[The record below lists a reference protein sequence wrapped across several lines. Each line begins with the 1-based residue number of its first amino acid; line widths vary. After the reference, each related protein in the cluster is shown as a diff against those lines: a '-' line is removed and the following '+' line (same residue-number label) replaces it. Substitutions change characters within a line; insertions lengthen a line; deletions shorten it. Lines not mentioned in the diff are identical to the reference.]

1 MDTNIEA
8 LKLLLGKQDTEEEEE
23 LVLDLALEQGNL
35 AEVFY
40 DVQYNLARATL
51 REVLL
56 GCYQHGLYAEGMTLL
71 MTRAWLTT
79 GQACYPNMSDAAV
92 QLWQTHPVEVHQ
104 LILEATRKR
113 MYALGGR
120 EFDITKLPTM
130 GPLYTEWKPHIQ
142 YRAQQPESES
152 TDIAQL
158 NLLESFY
165 PIFERTLR
173 QLQELPDMVLQPR
186 HYHQLMTEL
195 ALQLYIFSYH
205 QGPKLYY
212 QLASVLDDVYPAAGQ
227 NLLKLLALT
236 YTQPERLTL
245 EARDEWIELL

>member
-1 MDTNIEA
+1 MDINLEA

-23 LVLDLALEQGNL
+23 FLLDFALEHGNL
-35 AEVFY
+35 PEIFY
-40 DVQYNLARATL
+40 DVHYNLARATL

-71 MTRAWLTT
+71 MTRAWLVA
-79 GQACYPNMSDAAV
+79 GQACYPGLSDEAV
-92 QLWQTHPVEVHQ
+92 QLWQTRPVEVHQ

-113 MYALGGR
+113 MYALGG
-120 EFDITKLPTM
+120 ETFDITKLPIM
-130 GPLYTEWKPHIQ
+130 GELYTEWKPHIQ
-142 YRAQQPESES
+142 YRSQQPESES

-165 PIFERTLR
+165 PIFERTLQ
-173 QLQELPDMVLQPR
+173 QLQELPDMVLEPR
-186 HYHQLMTEL
+186 HYHQVMTEL
-195 ALQLYIFSYH
+195 ALQLYVFSYH
-205 QGPKLYY
+205 KSPKLYY

-236 YTQPERLTL
+236 YTQPERLNL
-245 EARDEWIELL
+245 EAREQWIELL